1 MERRHIFFLKKLK
14 ILTQMFYI
22 KSLNKKKKNPCKT
35 RIIFVLKEKFPAK
48 PSSALQGYLN
58 SVLDGINKA
67 GERASHTSRKT
78 LQAFVHSLK

>member
-1 MERRHIFFLKKLK
+1 
-14 ILTQMFYI
+14 MFYI
-22 KSLNKKKKNPCKT
+22 KSLNKQTKKNPCKT

-58 SVLDGINKA
+58 SMLDGINKA